1 MTPGFVDPLD
11 RLSAGSRARLDRFAT
26 AFQLLDSDLYT
37 AFAASSHDAD
47 ERLSAL
53 ERVQEIIGQG
63 SRREGVLAALV
74 EFREFAVRSATEA
87 LSGSNAAL
95 LTRTNVA
102 TAEDR
107 VRFLASLE
115 LAVVTVILWDEI
127 DAEERSQ
134 LLGPWEEMATRAAQA
149 A

>member
-1 MTPGFVDPLD
+1 MTPGSVDPLD

-47 ERLSAL
+47 ERRSAL
-53 ERVQEIIGQG
+53 ERVQELIGQG

-87 LSGSNAAL
+87 MSGSNAAL
-95 LTRTNVA
+95 FTRTNVA

-107 VRFLASLE
+107 VRFLAALE
-115 LAVVTVILWDEI
+115 LAVVVVLLWDEI
-127 DAEERSQ
+127 DEDERHD
-134 LLGPWEEMATRAAQA
+134 LLGPWAEMAIAAVE
-149 A
+149 